1 MQSHPVKLSDYAIGI
16 LYAYGYVNTCQYNKI
31 IVRCYDKHPPEIL
44 SKETGYALGKTGENP
59 FGVCSYN
66 VTICNLHELPDI
78 SEVTNHADFCRG
90 YIECHNCMSLMHCH
104 DRKTGR
110 KFLTLKLEIFG
121 KSEIL
126 ELIMD
131 WLPSTPKKL
140 VKKISPTSGNI
151 GYSLKYKSKSE
162 IADILNWMDGTPRN
176 EAVWKKWRDTM
187 SQI

>member
-1 MQSHPVKLSDYAIGI
+1 MKTQVKLSDYAIGI
-16 LYAYGYVNTCQYNKI
+16 LYAYGYLNKKNNRI
-31 IVRCYDKHPPEIL
+31 YVVCYDKHFPEIL
-44 SKETGYALGKTGENP
+44 SKETGYALFHTAQNKV
-59 FGVCSYN
+59 GVRSYAVAIGN
-66 VTICNLHELPDI
+66 MSGIPPI
-78 SEVTNHADFCRG
+78 SDVKNYADFCRG

-131 WLPSTPKKL
+131 WLPATPKKL